1 MAQHAKRLKIRRKDL
16 RQPDEFE
23 TLTGQALSWVE
34 GHRGIVVGV
43 VSALVALALVM
54 LVVGRVRASRN
65 EAAAVAF
72 RSAHDQFEASKYA
85 EAAEA
90 FSELTRDY
98 PSTPFGRLAGLYR
111 GHALARQGDAAGAA
125 SAYADFLA
133 ATSSDG
139 YIRQEALTSLGRAR
153 EATNDTTGALDA
165 YTQAAA
171 LDGPFRT
178 DARLGAGRM
187 HEAAGHAAEARAI
200 YAELLKDTTDADLRA
215 LLTTKVPAD
224 ESGEAKAADAAPAEP
239 VAP

>member
-1 MAQHAKRLKIRRKDL
+1 
-16 RQPDEFE
+16 
-23 TLTGQALSWVE
+23 
-34 GHRGIVVGV
+34 
-43 VSALVALALVM
+43 
-54 LVVGRVRASRN
+54 
-65 EAAAVAF
+65 
-72 RSAHDQFEASKYA
+72 
-85 EAAEA
+85 
-90 FSELTRDY
+90 
-98 PSTPFGRLAGLYR
+98 
-111 GHALARQGDAAGAA
+111 
-125 SAYADFLA
+125 
-133 ATSSDG
+133 
-139 YIRQEALTSLGRAR
+139 LTSLGRAR